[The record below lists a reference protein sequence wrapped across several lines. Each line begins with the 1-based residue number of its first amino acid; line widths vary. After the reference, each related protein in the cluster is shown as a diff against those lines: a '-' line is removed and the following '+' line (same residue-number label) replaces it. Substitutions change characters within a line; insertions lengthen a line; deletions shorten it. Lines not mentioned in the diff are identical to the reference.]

1 MAGVVGNTMPRYC
14 LFGDTVN
21 TASRMESNGE
31 GEYVF
36 HLTDVKADIWSSTN
50 RGKSNDKCIFWW
62 FSLALRI
69 HISETTKEILDNL
82 GGFEVEERGEVFL
95 KVS

>member
-31 GEYVF
+31 GELDRTVEP
-36 HLTDVKADIWSSTN
+36 K
-50 RGKSNDKCIFWW
+50 
-62 FSLALRI
+62 
-69 HISETTKEILDNL
+69 HISIQVRSIENSCKNQT
-82 GGFEVEERGEVFL
+82 
-95 KVS
+95 